1 MHTGTRLAPCRDRLK
16 RRPPVTDDIKQLPA
30 PITEPSPRPVR
41 LWPLWLALALLLA
54 LCLVLGFGLYHQWQ
68 RSQTLQDGLNTL
80 NQRDDRADDRLTQQL
95 TDLGARQSQQ
105 ELALAQLRQQQGE
118 QTRQLNHVAASV
130 LENGQRGRT
139 DWLLAEAEY
148 LLRIANQRLQ
158 SEQDFTG
165 TLGILESAD
174 KVLSETDD
182 PGVYP
187 VREQIAREILALRN
201 IQPVDRTGLFLRLEA
216 LIEQA
221 SELADGQ
228 LAVDIP
234 EGTDLLESATPS
246 DEQPATDTTPWQRL
260 RATLKNVVVI
270 RRLDEPFRPMLS
282 PEQSAYARL
291 NLQLTLEQAELALLR
306 GNAALYQR
314 TLQKA
319 RTLLNTWYDAR
330 QRQVMTLRDQIDEL
344 ANQDIQPVLPDI
356 SRSLLLLKARI
367 QGRNEA
373 PIQVEQGGQP

>member
-1 MHTGTRLAPCRDRLK
+1 M
-16 RRPPVTDDIKQLPA
+16 TDDIKQLPA

-41 LWPLWLALALLLA
+41 LWPLWLALALVLA

-234 EGTDLLESATPS
+234 EGTDLLESNTPS
-246 DEQPATDTTPWQRL
+246 SEPAADTSPWQRL